1 MALRIRAQRIGLAA
15 LAIGWFAVGCGG
27 GGAALPTENT
37 EGDGAGEESGGGA
50 PADTTS
56 APPPPPP
63 PSGTLPMHV
72 TISTVDRYFVQAD
85 VHIAVGGTV
94 TFVIDDNWHDISFDQ
109 VPPGG
114 NIARI
119 EEGESVSRTFPVA
132 GTYRFR
138 CGRHEDGGTIHVGG
152 SGGDNSGG
160 GTGGGGGGDGGG
172 GGSTGG
178 AVVTTTS
185 SDTFNPASVTIAT
198 GESVTWQFSG
208 SRHNVTFRAAQPTG
222 GNIPDTEG
230 GAVSRTF
237 VAVGTYP
244 YDCTRH
250 TGMSGTVTV
259 Q

>member
-1 MALRIRAQRIGLAA
+1 MKSRNRVQRTGITMLA
-15 LAIGWFAVGCGG
+15 LAWLAIGCGG

-37 EGDGAGEESGGGA
+37 EGDGAGGASGGGGV

-63 PSGTLPMHV
+63 PSGTLPMQV
-72 TISTVDRYFVQAD
+72 TISTVDRYFVQPD

-94 TFVIDDNWHDISFDQ
+94 TFVIDDNWHDISFDP

-119 EEGESVSRTFPVA
+119 EEGESVTRTFPVA

-152 SGGDNSGG
+152 SGGDN
-160 GTGGGGGGDGGG
+160 GGGGNGGGGG

-185 SDTFNPASVTIAT
+185 SDTFSPASVTIVS

-222 GNIPDTEG
+222 GSIPDTEG

-237 VAVGTYP
+237 VAAGTYP